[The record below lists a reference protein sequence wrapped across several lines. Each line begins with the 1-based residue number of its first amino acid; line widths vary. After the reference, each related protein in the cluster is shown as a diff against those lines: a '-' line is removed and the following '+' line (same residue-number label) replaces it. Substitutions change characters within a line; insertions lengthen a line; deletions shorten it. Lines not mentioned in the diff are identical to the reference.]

1 MNLLKTY
8 APKRDTVLFQQMA
21 QIFDDNPFTCI
32 KSKMKFT
39 NSEGWMT
46 YDKAHMYKVDNML
59 GLSLTHKN
67 WAFEVKG

>member
-1 MNLLKTY
+1 
-8 APKRDTVLFQQMA
+8 
-21 QIFDDNPFTCI
+21 
-32 KSKMKFT
+32 
-39 NSEGWMT
+39 MT